1 MIYGIYSIR
10 DHLTGFMQPVVES
23 SDPAALRN
31 FAMAVNR
38 FPKEAGASLMSWR
51 PADYDF
57 FRLGD
62 FDTESGLIT
71 SYPSPKLLASGLS
84 VKEVNSDVPN

>member
-10 DHLTGFMQPVVES
+10 DHLTGYMQPVIET

-31 FAMAVNR
+31 FAMAINR
-38 FPKEAGASLMSWR
+38 FPREKGASLMSWR
-51 PADYDF
+51 PSDYDF

-62 FDTESGLIT
+62 FDTETGMISA
-71 SYPSPKLLASGLS
+71 YPSPKLIASGLS
-84 VKEVNSDVPN
+84 VKEADNDV